1 MKCTIIEDYT
11 RFGLQSKIQERL
23 EKGMI
28 IEHISFSIHKD
39 GYNTKYMALII
50 YHKEEE

>member
-1 MKCTIIEDYT
+1 MKCTIVEDYT
-11 RFGLQSKIQERL
+11 RYGLQSKIQEQL
-23 EKGMI
+23 DKGMI

-50 YHKEEE
+50 YQKTGE

>member
-1 MKCTIIEDYT
+1 MKCTIVEDYT

-50 YHKEEE
+50 YHNEEE